1 MKKKALIL
9 LCVGLCLI
17 LCGSILASVFNGGAG
32 AVKVSRICFTTPNG
46 SRASADTCSRSR
58 STQAARFA
66 G

>member
-46 SRASADTCSRSR
+46 ELS
-58 STQAARFA
+58 
-66 G
+66 GLL